1 MMEWIR
7 ELVSSD
13 IGNLPLFLIVG
24 SLSAMI
30 VAMAKAGFGGSIGL
44 LSVPL
49 MVYACGGDKARF
61 GVGLMLPILVTCDYL
76 ALIAWLPQRRDWN
89 WKVVRNLLP
98 GTIVGIA
105 LGGTLIY
112 LFQQMG
118 GSGQDKVDAE
128 KLADNWLKLF
138 IGAIAL
144 LFVTL
149 QLIKTIRKHPITFK
163 PNFAAACGTGL
174 AAGTCSTLAHAAGPV
189 TAMYLLPQGMPK
201 ERYVPTTVLFY
212 FIANQ
217 IKLVPYFALHLVTR
231 ESLLTGLVLLPAVP
245 VGVVL
250 GKRLANR
257 ISQRVFFVIV
267 YTLLGLAG
275 VHLCYEAIRTLNA
288 IHMGGS

>member
-1 MMEWIR
+1 MMEWIA
-7 ELVSSD
+7 ELVSPD
-13 IGNLPLFLIVG
+13 IINLPLFLIVG

-61 GVGLMLPILVTCDYL
+61 GVGLMLPILITCDYL
-76 ALIAWLPQRRDWN
+76 SLIAWLPQRHQWN
-89 WKVVRNLLP
+89 WKVVRDLLP
-98 GTIVGIA
+98 ATVVGIA
-105 LGGTLIY
+105 IGGGLIY
-112 LFQQMG
+112 WFQHSNSANGTPEAQ
-118 GSGQDKVDAE
+118 AI
-128 KLADNWLKLF
+128 ADNWLKLF

-149 QLIKTIRKHPITFK
+149 QLIKTIQKHPIMFK
-163 PNFAAACGTGL
+163 PNFPAACGTGL
-174 AAGTCSTLAHAAGPV
+174 AAGVCSTLAHAAGPI

-217 IKLVPYFALHLVTR
+217 IKLVPYFMLGLISP
-231 ESLLTGLVLLPAVP
+231 ESLKTGLVLLPAVP
-245 VGVVL
+245 VGVIL
-250 GKRLANR
+250 GKLLANR
-257 ISQRVFFVIV
+257 ISQNVFLVIV

-275 VHLCYEAIRTLNA
+275 LHLGYGAINKLWL
-288 IHMGGS
+288 GG